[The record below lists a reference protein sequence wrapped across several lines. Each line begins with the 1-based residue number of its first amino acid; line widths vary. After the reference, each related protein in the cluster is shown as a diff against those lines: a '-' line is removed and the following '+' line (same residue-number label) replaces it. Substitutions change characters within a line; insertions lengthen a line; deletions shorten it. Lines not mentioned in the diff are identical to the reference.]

1 MIQNYIRRSFGV
13 GGLVSII
20 FIFIGL
26 GCSKP
31 VDEYIEELSSDRHIV
46 RFRAAGK
53 LSQRHGDKETVQ
65 KLILLL
71 DSNDQ
76 RLAFIATQILGSL
89 SDTLAV
95 EPLGR
100 MVDNPHPDIR
110 RRACLSL
117 GSIGHESAL
126 PYIVKGL
133 DDPEASVR
141 HAAVIALGYLHYK
154 PALQYIYRM
163 FRDEADSVRAMAI
176 QSLYNYRSMK
186 DAEVYASDLAIT
198 LNDEKELVRY
208 VTVQALGGGFSDT
221 TVAGNM
227 LIEALKDEKKNVR
240 FEAINSLKK
249 IRYKRAVPIL
259 KEIYKGAT
267 VDEEYAITE
276 AIKEITNEDF
286 PSKDTLRE

>member
-1 MIQNYIRRSFGV
+1 MMIQKKI
-13 GGLVSII
+13 LVFIV
-20 FIFIGL
+20 FIFISL
-26 GCSKP
+26 GCSKSP
-31 VDEYIEELSSDRHIV
+31 DDYIKDLSSDRHNV

-53 LSQRHGDKETVQ
+53 LSQRQGDKETVQ
-65 KLILLL
+65 KLIALL
-71 DSNDQ
+71 DSNDE

-100 MVDNPHPDIR
+100 MTDNPNSDIR

-126 PYIVKGL
+126 PYIVKSL
-133 DDPEASVR
+133 DDPESSVR

-176 QSLYNYRSMK
+176 QSLYNYRSVK
-186 DAEVYASDLAIT
+186 DVEVYASDLAIT
-198 LNDEKELVRY
+198 LNDTSELVRY
-208 VTVQALGGGFSDT
+208 VTVQALGGGFPDT

-249 IRYKRAVPIL
+249 IHYKEAVPIL
-259 KEIYKGAT
+259 KAIYEEAT

-286 PSKDTLRE
+286 PSR